1 MIYRM
6 VNNIQDFDQRLSSI
20 ESNITSY
27 SDRLGGLEASVN
39 DLGNKM
45 TSDDQVKH
53 FRRVP
58 RAIMVRVL

>member
-1 MIYRM
+1 M
-6 VNNIQDFDQRLSSI
+6 VNNIQNFDQRLSSI

-27 SDRLGGLEASVN
+27 SDWLGGLEASVN

-45 TSDDQVKH
+45 TSDDQVKD